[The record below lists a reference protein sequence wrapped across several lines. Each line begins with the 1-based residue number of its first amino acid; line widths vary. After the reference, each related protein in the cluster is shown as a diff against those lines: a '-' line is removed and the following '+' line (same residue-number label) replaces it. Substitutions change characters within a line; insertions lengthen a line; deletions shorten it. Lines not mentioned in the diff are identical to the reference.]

1 MSGFVSFVSAGPGD
15 PELLTLKAHARLRD
29 ADVVLYDDLAAGAIL
44 DHARP
49 GASLVAVGKR
59 AGRPSARQE
68 HVSRLL
74 VDYAATGV
82 RVVRLKSGDA
92 GIFGRLEEEI
102 EAVRNAGIGYEI
114 IPGVT
119 SACVAAAAAGI
130 PLTRRYTSRRV
141 QFITGAD
148 VTGQLPADLNMAA
161 LADPD
166 STTVV
171 YMGKRTFPA
180 LVAKLIAQGMSPATP
195 ALLAELLGHADETL
209 VRTTIAELAE
219 QLAREQAPRLRSFC
233 SVRWRETNGDGA
245 AVYGRKRLDVVSL
258 EGAHKTGMVLDA
270 AQSAGASSGM
280 GKGGPNCG
288 ARSPSRPRDCKR

>member
-1 MSGFVSFVSAGPGD
+1 VSSLVSFVSAGPGD
-15 PELLTLKAHARLRD
+15 PELLTLKAVARLRD

-49 GASLVAVGKR
+49 GANLVAVGKR

-74 VDYAATGV
+74 VDYAATDA

-102 EAVRNAGIGYEI
+102 EALRKAGIGYEI

-119 SACVAAAAAGI
+119 SACVAAATAGI
-130 PLTRRYTSRRV
+130 PLTRRHTARRV

-148 VTGQLPADLNMAA
+148 VSGQLPTDLNWAA

-180 LVAKLIAQGMSPATP
+180 LVARLIEHGLSADTP
-195 ALLAELLGHADETL
+195 ALLAESLGHDDQKLA
-209 VRTTIAELAE
+209 RTTIAKLAD
-219 QLAREQAPRLRSFC
+219 QLAQGFGSATAVILF
-233 SVRWRETNGDGA
+233 GA
-245 AVYGRKRLDVVSL
+245 LAG
-258 EGAHKTGMVLDA
+258 EGW
-270 AQSAGASSGM
+270 
-280 GKGGPNCG
+280 
-288 ARSPSRPRDCKR
+288 

>member
-1 MSGFVSFVSAGPGD
+1 VSGFVSFVSAGPGD
-15 PELLTLKAHARLRD
+15 PDLLTLKALARLRD
-29 ADVVLYDDLAAGAIL
+29 ADVVLYDDLASGAIL

-49 GASLVAVGKR
+49 GANLIAVGKR

-68 HVSRLL
+68 HVNRLL
-74 VDYAATGV
+74 VDHAATGV

-102 EAVRNAGIGYEI
+102 DALHQAGIGYEI

-130 PLTRRYTSRRV
+130 PLTRRHTSRRV
-141 QFITGAD
+141 QFVTGAD
-148 VTGQLPADLNMAA
+148 VTGQLPADLNWAA

-180 LVAKLIAQGMSPATP
+180 LVAKLIEHGMAADTP
-195 ALLAELLGHADETL
+195 ALLAESLGRDDQRLL
-209 VRTTIAELAE
+209 RSTIAMLAE
-219 QLAREQAPRLRSFC
+219 QLAQGFGPATGVILFGALA
-233 SVRWRETNGDGA
+233 GDD
-245 AVYGRKRLDVVSL
+245 R
-258 EGAHKTGMVLDA
+258 
-270 AQSAGASSGM
+270 
-280 GKGGPNCG
+280 
-288 ARSPSRPRDCKR
+288 

>member
-1 MSGFVSFVSAGPGD
+1 MNGFVSFVSAGPGD
-15 PELLTLKAHARLRD
+15 PELLTFKAHARLRD

-74 VDYAATGV
+74 VDYAATGA

-102 EAVRNAGIGYEI
+102 GALRKAGFSYEI

-119 SACVAAAAAGI
+119 SACAAAAAAGM
-130 PLTRRYTSRRV
+130 PLTRRNTSRRV

-148 VTGQLPADLNMAA
+148 VNGKLPADLNIAA
-161 LADPD
+161 LADSD

-171 YMGKRTFPA
+171 YMGKRTFPVLA
-180 LVAKLIAQGMSPATP
+180 AKLIEHGMSPDTP
-195 ALLAELLGHADETL
+195 ALLAESLGHADEHL
-209 VRTTIAELAE
+209 ARMTIAKLAE
-219 QLAREQAPRLRSFC
+219 QLAQGVGPATAVILFGALA
-233 SVRWRETNGDGA
+233 GDE
-245 AVYGRKRLDVVSL
+245 R
-258 EGAHKTGMVLDA
+258 
-270 AQSAGASSGM
+270 
-280 GKGGPNCG
+280 
-288 ARSPSRPRDCKR
+288 

>member
-1 MSGFVSFVSAGPGD
+1 VSGFVSFVSAGPGD
-15 PELLTLKAHARLRD
+15 PDLLTLKALARLRD
-29 ADVVLYDDLAAGAIL
+29 ADVVLYDDLASGAIL

-49 GASLVAVGKR
+49 GASLIAVGKR
-59 AGRPSARQE
+59 AGRPSAKQE
-68 HVSRLL
+68 HVNRLL

-102 EAVRNAGIGYEI
+102 DALRQAGIGYEI

-119 SACVAAAAAGI
+119 SACAAAAAGGI
-130 PLTRRYTSRRV
+130 PLTRRHTSRRV

-148 VTGQLPADLNMAA
+148 VTGQLPADLNWAA

-180 LVAKLIAQGMSPATP
+180 LAAKLIEHGMSADTP
-195 ALLAELLGHADETL
+195 ALLAESLGRDDQRLL
-209 VRTTIAELAE
+209 RTTIGALAQELA
-219 QLAREQAPRLRSFC
+219 QSVGPATAVILFGALA
-233 SVRWRETNGDGA
+233 GDD
-245 AVYGRKRLDVVSL
+245 R
-258 EGAHKTGMVLDA
+258 
-270 AQSAGASSGM
+270 
-280 GKGGPNCG
+280 
-288 ARSPSRPRDCKR
+288 